1 MTKKAILNAVL
12 AELYIIALVWVMDNV
27 IMETGLEDVI
37 LIPIM
42 MLSLFVLSAAVMGYL
57 FVYEPGRR
65 YLDGEKKEAV
75 ELFLKTVG
83 IFAIIAAIIL
93 SILVSSA

>member
-57 FVYEPGRR
+57 FLYQPGT
-65 YLDGEKKEAV
+65 LFLEGKKREA
-75 ELFLKTVG
+75 LQFFLKTVAT
-83 IFAIIAAIIL
+83 FAAITL
-93 SILVSSA
+93 ALLAAVFFL